1 MVTTEELKSSLKQI
15 SLRRFVEDIMY
26 KKTDNYTAFDNLIS
40 AFPEYYSMIDLD
52 FVVALS
58 KKIKEWEFVEILDI
72 NELCKKVTEFVNDMF
87 NPKKKLNSKEN
98 INIDGILECFD
109 EDQLVEYLSTIHSKF
124 KYLQNPLKKEI
135 AKIIIEVYPDIKKY
149 AIDLISD
156 QYDKNHPLHATWV
169 NAIIKERIEIII
181 LREMDNYNKFLQS
194 GYFKNAAKHNIVKI
208 IFNGYSPKSD
218 DFDKIIDYLLI
229 AFPQNT
235 LTLKKIITIIEQLEL
250 IYKNNTS
257 KAKYEIAID
266 TINRIMI
273 QE

>member
-15 SLRRFVEDIMY
+15 SLRRFVENIMY
-26 KKTDNYTAFDNLIS
+26 KETDNYTAFDNLIG

-72 NELCKKVTEFVNDMF
+72 NELCKKVTEFVNDKF

-98 INIDGILECFD
+98 INIDGILKCFD

-135 AKIIIEVYPDIKKY
+135 AKIIIKEYPDIKKY
-149 AIDLISD
+149 AIELISD

-181 LREMDNYNKFLQS
+181 LREMDNYNEFLQS

-235 LTLKKIITIIEQLEL
+235 LTLKKIIDIIEQLEF
-250 IYKNNTS
+250 IYKNNTA
-257 KAKYEIAID
+257 KAKDEIAID
-266 TINRIMI
+266 TINRIMT

>member
-15 SLRRFVEDIMY
+15 SLRSFVEDIMY
-26 KKTDNYTAFDNLIS
+26 KETDNYTAFDNLIG

-72 NELCKKVTEFVNDMF
+72 DELCKKVTEFVNDKF

-98 INIDGILECFD
+98 ININGILECRD
-109 EDQLVEYLSTIHSKF
+109 EDRLIEYLSTSHFEF

-135 AKIIIEVYPDIKKY
+135 AKIIIKEYPDIKKY
-149 AIDLISD
+149 AIELISA
-156 QYDKNHPLHATWV
+156 QYDKNHPLHAAWV

-181 LREMDNYNKFLQS
+181 LREMDNYNEFLQS
-194 GYFKNAAKHNIVKI
+194 GYFKNIAKHNIVKI
-208 IFNGYSPKSD
+208 IFNGYSPND
-218 DFDKIIDYLLI
+218 DFDKIIDCLLI

-235 LTLKKIITIIEQLEL
+235 LTLKKIITIIEQLEF

-257 KAKYEIAID
+257 KPKDEVAID
-266 TINRIMI
+266 TINLIMT

>member
-26 KKTDNYTAFDNLIS
+26 KETDNYTAFDNLIG

-72 NELCKKVTEFVNDMF
+72 NELCKKVTEFVNDKF

-135 AKIIIEVYPDIKKY
+135 AKIIIKEYPDIKKH
-149 AIDLISD
+149 AIELVSV

-181 LREMDNYNKFLQS
+181 LREMDNYNEFLQS
-194 GYFKNAAKHNIVKI
+194 EYFKNAAKHNIVKI
-208 IFNGYSPKSD
+208 IFNGYSPNND

-235 LTLKKIITIIEQLEL
+235 LTLKKIITIIEQLEF

-257 KAKYEIAID
+257 KAKDKIAID
-266 TINRIMI
+266 TINRIMT

>member
-257 KAKYEIAID
+257 KAKDEIAID